1 MQSLDRQ
8 PEKTMNTFS
17 SACFKLFSRLPLC
30 VLYAFADVAFLVVYY
45 IAGYRRGVVRK
56 NLQRSFPEKTQ
67 KELRRI
73 EKDFFHFLC
82 DYAVET
88 LKLLTISE
96 EEMQR
101 RMTFE
106 GVEAMEAE
114 LENHPFVFIYL
125 GHYCNWEW
133 VSSMPLWVK
142 NESTHCAQ
150 IYRPLKNK
158 AFDALFMEMRTRFH
172 AENISKYDTLRRILS
187 LKREGR
193 RTIIGFISD
202 QSPRWQSIHEW
213 VDFLHQDTPVF
224 TGTERIGKKV
234 DAAIY
239 FADICRTKRGH
250 YHCTFRHITSEI
262 KSYEDYRLTALY
274 MEELEKIIR
283 RQPHLWLWSH
293 KRWKRN
299 RKDVEEAQARIK
311 QTETE

>member
-1 MQSLDRQ
+1 
-8 PEKTMNTFS
+8 MNSFAE
-17 SACFKLFSRLPLC
+17 ACFKLLSRLPLGA
-30 VLYAFADVAFLVVYY
+30 LYVFADVAFLVVYY

-88 LKLLTISE
+88 IKLLTISE
-96 EEMQR
+96 EEMRR

-106 GVEAMEAE
+106 GVEEMEAE
-114 LENHPFVFIYL
+114 LEKHPFVFVYL

-133 VSSMPLWVK
+133 VSSLPMWMK
-142 NESTHCAQ
+142 KETTHCAQ
-150 IYRPLKNK
+150 IYRPLKNN
-158 AFDALFMEMRTRFH
+158 AFDALFMHMRTRFH
-172 AENISKYDTLRRILS
+172 SENISKYDTLRRVLS
-187 LKREGR
+187 LKSEGR

-213 VDFLHQDTPVF
+213 VDFLNQETPVF

-234 DAAIY
+234 DAAVY
-239 FADICRTKRGH
+239 FADICRPRRGH
-250 YHCTFRHITSEI
+250 YHCTFRCMTSDI
-262 KSYEDYRLTALY
+262 RSYEDYRLTEIY
-274 MEELEKIIR
+274 MQELEQIIR

-293 KRWKRN
+293 KRWKLN
-299 RKDVEEAQARIK
+299 RKDVEEAQTRAK
-311 QTETE
+311 QTEA